1 LPLKPSDIQKKLP
14 GGGKKNCKECG
25 FPTCLAFAMKLVAG
39 GVSLEKCP
47 YLDPE
52 VKEWIIDAVTP
63 PIKLVSVG
71 TGERMLTVGEEEVVH
86 RHEKTFLRP
95 PGLAVL
101 ISDIETDQAINAK
114 LKRLAEY
121 EFTWVTFKL
130 RADLVVLK
138 FESGS
143 KERYLSVVAGVAR
156 EKRPMMLMCEE
167 LGTLFA
173 ARDLV
178 ADQKP
183 LLYPLTNANLEAA
196 LPGLKK
202 KVVPVAVRGQN
213 LEEVVAVTTKL
224 RAAGVSEIMIDTSP
238 QNLKEALRDYTLI
251 RRAALTHTFRPLG
264 YPIISFLPLKAEDA
278 AQEALLAAA
287 LVIKYASVIVLSDLY
302 EETLFPLLV
311 HRLNIYTDP
320 RVPLAVEEK
329 VYEIGAPN
337 EVSPVVLTT
346 NFALTYFAVA
356 SGVEASKIPGYLGVK
371 GTDGLCVLA
380 AWSTGK
386 FAGETIGP
394 FIKNS
399 GLEGKLKKKRLII
412 PGLAARIKGE
422 IEDELPGWEIIVG
435 PKEAEELPAFMPKLF
450 AKCKEAEGGTRG

>member
-1 LPLKPSDIQKKLP
+1 MPLKPSDIQKKLP

-25 FPTCLAFAMKLVAG
+25 FPTCLAFAMKLVSG
-39 GVSLEKCP
+39 GVALEKCP

-52 VKEWIIDAVTP
+52 VKEWIVDAITP

-71 TGERMLTVGEEEVVH
+71 AGERILTVGEEEVVY
-86 RHEKTFLRP
+86 RHEKTFFRP

-101 ISDIETDQAINAK
+101 ISDAQDDQAIKARLKK
-114 LKRLAEY
+114 LNEY
-121 EFTWVTFKL
+121 EFRWVTFNL

-138 FESGS
+138 HESGS
-143 KERYLSVVAGVAR
+143 KERYLSVVTRVAQ
-156 EKRPMMLMCEE
+156 EKLPMVLMCED
-167 LGTLFA
+167 LGVLFA
-173 ARDLV
+173 ARDLI

-183 LLYPLTNANLEAA
+183 LLYPITNANLEEA
-196 LPGLKK
+196 LPGLKEK
-202 KVVPVAVRGQN
+202 AVPVAVRGQG
-213 LEEVVAVTTKL
+213 LEEVVSVTTKL
-224 RAAGVSEIMIDTSP
+224 KAAGISDIMIDTSP
-238 QNLKEALRDYTLI
+238 RNLKEALRDYTLI
-251 RRAALTHTFRPLG
+251 RRAALKHTFRPLG

-278 AQEALLAAA
+278 AEEALLASA
-287 LVIKYASVIVLSDLY
+287 LVIKYASVIVLNDLHR
-302 EETLFPLLV
+302 ETLFPLLV

-329 VYEIGAPN
+329 VYEIGEPN
-337 EVSPVVLTT
+337 EESPVFLTT

-356 SGVEASKIPGYLGVK
+356 NGVEACKIPGYLGVK

-386 FAGETIGP
+386 FVGETVGP

-422 IEDELPGWEIIVG
+422 IEDELPGWEVIVG
-435 PKEAEELPAFMPKLF
+435 PKEAEELPAFMSKLI
-450 AKCKEAEGGTRG
+450 AGW